1 MQRENDVFILYKK
14 KYCKIDFKLLR
25 HVMCWYPNALKSFT
39 VACFHTFIESCVLC
53 IVRYTSELIYCWWVD
68 NGFDGFPSLKSKSTF
83 LCFVRAREVE
93 TYVMWILTYIYLLFS
108 VRNQNF
114 QVSFLLL
121 QKVKTFLVHIIGK
134 VSLWYMRFCF
144 QLE

>member
-14 KYCKIDFKLLR
+14 NIVNWFQAFTSRDVLTSQCFEIFYCGILS
-25 HVMCWYPNALKSFT
+25 H
-39 VACFHTFIESCVLC
+39 FHWIVC
-53 IVRYTSELIYCWWVD
+53 IVRYTSELIYCWCVD

-93 TYVMWILTYIYLLFS
+93 TYVMWILTHIYLLFS
-108 VRNQNF
+108 VRNRNF
-114 QVSFLLL
+114 QVYFLLL